1 MVTID
6 GKKYN
11 NLEEQVQALTETVRG
26 FQEGEKTIAEFG
38 IKVLG
43 ILESEEDIPEQG
55 VNFGDAYLIGE
66 TAPYDMRVWTRVGSD
81 TAGQWVDLGEFPLQ
95 GPKGNKGDRGSVIMS
110 STNDPSIPAS
120 EGDYW
125 LNTVTHNLFVF
136 QTGTWR
142 LLFNMKGST
151 GERGECG
158 PIGPKGNQGEK
169 GVQGPRGYQG
179 VQGEKGDPGIVFHFA
194 GYFVDYGAF
203 LAAGIVPNAE
213 KYAAGEAYYVGGFD
227 DGEKHTFGIVKNGN
241 NYSWF
246 DFGPFRGAK
255 GDAGIGLDNLTH
267 IDFNGLANASVYHA
281 GEPLVVE
288 AETAFYT
295 DAGNFEA
302 LTSVYLPI
310 KGENGISVD
319 ADATGRNIIVKN
331 DDSDIIPPEDYA
343 GIRGVLSDGDQVN
356 LVAGLPSDGTMP
368 DIPMYDSGKLE
379 TATPT
384 NANHAASKGYVDAQK
399 PVAGDGIAVSG
410 TTVSVKPWT
419 RKDFATPAGSY
430 NILTASETQGK
441 DIRNISIVTVINPS
455 ATFTIYPSL
464 KIEFYDG
471 TVAHSMSSKMSATS
485 TTTSYKYASTVGIY
499 EERGLM
505 VFHCMYNQ
513 YNMYGDATITSSGT
527 AALAVKNTQIEAI
540 TPTTYSGKA
549 IKAVTLYLSSSATAT
564 TSLVTPPDG
573 SFIVA
578 TYK

>member
-43 ILESEEDIPEQG
+43 ILESVEDIHEQG

-66 TAPYDMRVWTRVGSD
+66 SAPYNMRVWTRVGSD
-81 TAGQWVDLGEFPLQ
+81 TAGQWVDLGAFPLQ

-125 LNTVTHNLFVF
+125 LNTATHNLFVF
-136 QTGTWR
+136 QSGTWR

-151 GERGECG
+151 GEIGERG
-158 PIGPKGNQGEK
+158 PIGPKGNQGEQ
-169 GVQGPRGYQG
+169 GLPGPRGPQG
-179 VQGEKGDPGIVFHFA
+179 LRGPEGTPKVFRYNGVFSNEQEFLNAGLDPV
-194 GYFVDYGAF
+194 
-203 LAAGIVPNAE
+203 LAYTE
-213 KYAAGEAYYVGGFD
+213 SYAYLVGGFD
-227 DGEKHTFGIVKNGN
+227 DGHHTYAAIGIPGRGIVFYDYGSLKG
-241 NYSWF
+241 
-246 DFGPFRGAK
+246 GK
-255 GDAGIGLDNLTH
+255 GDRGIGLDSLTH
-267 IDFNGLANASVYHA
+267 IDFNSLANASVYHA
-281 GEPLVVE
+281 GEPIVVE
-288 AETAFYT
+288 APTAFYT
-295 DAGNFEA
+295 DDGSFEA
-302 LTSVYLPI
+302 NTSVYLPI
-310 KGENGISVD
+310 KGDNGISVD
-319 ADATGRNIIVKN
+319 ADENNERIVFKL
-331 DDSDIIPPEDYA
+331 DDSKIIPPESYA

-368 DIPMYDSGKLE
+368 DIPFYDNGKLE

-384 NANHAASKGYVDAQK
+384 NANHAANKAYADAQK
-399 PVAGDGIAVSG
+399 PVAGEGISVNG

-430 NILTASETQGK
+430 NILTESETQGK
-441 DIRNISIVTVINPS
+441 DIRNVSIVAVINPS
-455 ATFTIYPSL
+455 STFTIYPSI
-464 KIEFYDG
+464 KVEFYDG
-471 TVAHSMSSKMSATS
+471 TVAHSMSTKMSAT
-485 TTTSYKYASTVGIY
+485 TAGVSYKFASTVGIY

-505 VFHCMYNQ
+505 TFHALYNQ
-513 YNMYGDATITSSGT
+513 YNIYNNTTITSSGT
-527 AALAVKNTQIEAI
+527 SAIAVKNTQIEAI

-564 TSLVTPPDG
+564 TSLVTPPEG
-573 SFIVA
+573 SFIIA